1 MQLAR
6 IVLFRLLALS
16 SLLLGLIGVVLP
28 GLPTVPFVLL
38 AAFAAGKGW
47 PQLEARLLAHHKYGP
62 LIHNWRRYGLVP
74 RAGKIAASLMM
85 TLSLVLCWF
94 SAFALLYKVLLTLLL
109 AAVALWLWRRPE
121 QIPPELMTAERFD
134 KEQK

>member
-6 IVLFRLLALS
+6 IVLFRLLALC

-62 LIHNWRRYGLVP
+62 VIHNWRRYGLVP

-94 SAFALLYKVLLTLLL
+94 STFVLLYKVLLTLLL

-121 QIPPELMTAERFD
+121 QVPAERALE
-134 KEQK
+134 EQK